1 MKKYRHYSDIM
12 ANKELKERLG
22 VEDQNAVGAGRANDL
37 LCETE
42 RLVLRLQKVKKVYG
56 CEIVGLELI
65 RDMVTYLLDGINEDK
80 EIIK

>member
-1 MKKYRHYSDIM
+1 MKKYRHYSDMM

-22 VEDQNAVGAGRANDL
+22 VEDQSEVGAGRANSL

-42 RLVLRLQKVKKVYG
+42 RLVLRLQKVKKIYG
-56 CEIVGLELI
+56 CEVVGLELI
-65 RDMVTYLLDGINEDK
+65 RDMITDLLDVINENK

>member
-1 MKKYRHYSDIM
+1 MKNYRHYADIR

-22 VEDQNAVGAGRANDL
+22 VEDPNEVGAGRAHHL
-37 LCETE
+37 LNETE
-42 RLVLRLQKVKKVYG
+42 QLVLRLQKVKKIYE

-65 RDMVTYLLDGINEDK
+65 RDMVTDLLDVINEDK

>member
-1 MKKYRHYSDIM
+1 MKKYRHYSDIRVS
-12 ANKELKERLG
+12 KELKERLG

-42 RLVLRLQKVKKVYG
+42 RLVLRLQKVKKIYG
-56 CEIVGLELI
+56 CEIVALELV
-65 RDMVTYLLDGINEDK
+65 RDMVTDLLDVINEDK

>member
-22 VEDQNAVGAGRANDL
+22 LENQIGVTAGRANYL

-42 RLVLRLQKVKKVYG
+42 SLVLQLQRVKRVYG
-56 CEIVGLELI
+56 CEIAGLELI
-65 RDMVTYLLDGINEDK
+65 RDMVTDLLDVINEDK

>member
-1 MKKYRHYSDIM
+1 MKKYRHYSDIV

-65 RDMVTYLLDGINEDK
+65 RDMVTDLLDVINEDK